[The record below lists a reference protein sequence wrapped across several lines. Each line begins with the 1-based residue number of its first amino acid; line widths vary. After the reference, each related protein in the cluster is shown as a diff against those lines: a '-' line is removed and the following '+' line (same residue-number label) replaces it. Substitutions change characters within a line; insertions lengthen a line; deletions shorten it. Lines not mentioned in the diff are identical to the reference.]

1 MHPVSTQKDVP
12 RPGNGSLTRWCL
24 GQELP
29 TFVAGLI
36 ILLLA
41 TIANVLTA
49 LLFQPLFD
57 NGVLGK
63 QASVLVPVVALQMAL
78 FIIRGALAGFA
89 FDLLARAS
97 ARLGQTLTL
106 RIFDHIQTHSY
117 SYFLDH
123 PQARLLQLLRND
135 VLVLEVSI
143 GQTLGQAIVATLQTI
158 LALLVIFL
166 WDPRL
171 ALLCV
176 IGLATGATL
185 IWLAARLTVRTLAG
199 EIAANETVAEHL
211 LTMLSLR
218 GMLLRVSAS
227 PDWGRSRLLQLL
239 DRYRVMLVRRRV
251 LPSWIMVAGEG
262 VSTATYFCFYLV
274 GAYLVA
280 GGTATTGSLIA
291 MAALVSYLIG
301 SMNQL
306 APTYIG
312 LGDAWLRLG
321 RLEKEL
327 SIDPSRRVTEE
338 SLVPQTLR
346 GTFELKQVTVRYR
359 DAIALSNLSVVIQPG
374 SITAIT
380 GSSGAG
386 KTTLT
391 LLLLGLIEPETGQV
405 MIDGNHIGKYSRE
418 ALWKHIGYVPQEPVL
433 FRGSARKNIAV
444 GRPIAETDIIT
455 MNMKIGTHG
464 RLAAAG
470 EGYDADLGES
480 GFRLSGG
487 ERQRISFAR
496 ALAGQPSILVLD
508 EPTANLDAATETLI
522 RNILVDQRD
531 AGRTV
536 VIVTHNPATL
546 AVADNVILLKQGSL
560 VCSGSTHDTSI
571 QARLFE
577 ETRLTTR

>member
-1 MHPVSTQKDVP
+1 MPAISAQKDQS
-12 RPGNGSLTRWCL
+12 RPGNAGLTSWCL
-24 GQELP
+24 RQELP
-29 TFVAGLI
+29 TFVAGLTT
-36 ILLLA
+36 LLLA

-63 QASVLVPVVALQMAL
+63 QTSVLVSVVALQTAL
-78 FIIRGALAGFA
+78 FVTRGALAGFA
-89 FDLLARAS
+89 FDLFARAS
-97 ARLGQTLTL
+97 ARLGQRLTL
-106 RIFDHIQTHSY
+106 RVFDHIQTHSY
-117 SYFLDH
+117 SYFIDH
-123 PQARLLQLLRND
+123 PQSRLLQLLRND

-171 ALLCV
+171 ALLCM
-176 IGLATGATL
+176 IGIASGATL
-185 IWLAARLTVRTLAG
+185 IWLAARLTNRALHD
-199 EIAANETVAEHL
+199 EISANETVAEHL
-211 LTMLSLR
+211 LMMLSLR
-218 GMLLRVSAS
+218 GALLRVSAS
-227 PDWGRSRLLQLL
+227 PDWGRSRLVQLL
-239 DRYRVMLVRRRV
+239 DRYRQMLVRRRV
-251 LPSWIMVAGEG
+251 LPNWITVAGEG

-280 GGTATTGSLIA
+280 GGTATAGSLIA

-306 APTYIG
+306 APTYVG

-327 SIDPSRRVTEE
+327 LIAPSRRETEE
-338 SLVPQTLR
+338 PLVPQTLR
-346 GTFELKQVTVRYR
+346 GAFELKQVTVRYR
-359 DAIALSNLSVVIQPG
+359 DAIALNNLSVVIEPG
-374 SITAIT
+374 GITAIT

-391 LLLLGLIEPETGQV
+391 MLLLGLIEPETGQV
-405 MIDGNHIGKYSRE
+405 TVDGDQIGKYCRQT
-418 ALWKHIGYVPQEPVL
+418 LWKHIGYVPQEPIL
-433 FRGSARKNIAV
+433 FRGSARENIAV
-444 GRPIAETDIIT
+444 GRPIAETDIVT
-455 MNMKIGTHG
+455 TNMKIGTHG

-470 EGYDADLGES
+470 EGYDSDLGEN

-487 ERQRISFAR
+487 ERQRISLAR
-496 ALAGQPSILVLD
+496 ALAGRPSVLVLD

-536 VIVTHNPATL
+536 FIVTHNPAIL
-546 AVADNVILLKQGSL
+546 AIADRVILLKQGHL

-577 ETRLTTR
+577 ETRLTTG

>member
-1 MHPVSTQKDVP
+1 MPAISAQKDQS
-12 RPGNGSLTRWCL
+12 RPGNAGLTSWCL
-24 GQELP
+24 RQELP
-29 TFVAGLI
+29 TFVAGLT

-41 TIANVLTA
+41 TIANILTA

-63 QASVLVPVVALQMAL
+63 QTSVLVSVVALQTAL
-78 FIIRGALAGFA
+78 FVTRGALAGFA
-89 FDLLARAS
+89 FDLFARAS
-97 ARLGQTLTL
+97 ARLGQRLTL
-106 RIFDHIQTHSY
+106 RVVDHIQTHSY
-117 SYFLDH
+117 SYFIDH
-123 PQARLLQLLRND
+123 PQSRLLQLLRND

-171 ALLCV
+171 ALLCM
-176 IGLATGATL
+176 IGIASGAAL
-185 IWLAARLTVRTLAG
+185 IWLAARLTNRALHD
-199 EIAANETVAEHL
+199 EISANETVAEHL
-211 LTMLSLR
+211 LMMLSLR
-218 GMLLRVSAS
+218 GALLRVSAS
-227 PDWGRSRLLQLL
+227 PDWGRSRLVQLL
-239 DRYRVMLVRRRV
+239 DRYRQMLVRRRV
-251 LPSWIMVAGEG
+251 LPNWITVAGEG

-280 GGTATTGSLIA
+280 GGTATAGSLIA

-306 APTYIG
+306 APTYVG

-321 RLEKEL
+321 RLENEL
-327 SIDPSRRVTEE
+327 LIAPSRRETEE
-338 SLVPQTLR
+338 ALVPQTLR
-346 GTFELKQVTVRYR
+346 GAFELKQVTVRYR
-359 DAIALSNLSVVIQPG
+359 DAIALNNLSVVIEPG
-374 SITAIT
+374 GITAIT

-391 LLLLGLIEPETGQV
+391 MLLLGLIEPETGQV
-405 MIDGNHIGKYSRE
+405 TVDGDQIGKYCRQT
-418 ALWKHIGYVPQEPVL
+418 LWKHIGYVPQEPIL
-433 FRGSARKNIAV
+433 FRGSARENIAV
-444 GRPIAETDIIT
+444 GRPIAETDIVT
-455 MNMKIGTHG
+455 TNMKIGTHG

-470 EGYDADLGES
+470 EGYDSDLGEN

-487 ERQRISFAR
+487 ERQRISLAR
-496 ALAGQPSILVLD
+496 ALAGRPSVLVLD

-536 VIVTHNPATL
+536 VIVTHNPAIL
-546 AVADNVILLKQGSL
+546 AIADRVILLKQGHL
-560 VCSGSTHDTSI
+560 VCSGSARDTSI

-577 ETRLTTR
+577 ETRLTTG

>member
-1 MHPVSTQKDVP
+1 MPAISAQKDQS
-12 RPGNGSLTRWCL
+12 RPGNAGLTSWCL
-24 GQELP
+24 RQELP
-29 TFVAGLI
+29 TFVAGLT

-41 TIANVLTA
+41 TIANILTA

-63 QASVLVPVVALQMAL
+63 QTSVLVSVVALQTAL
-78 FIIRGALAGFA
+78 FVTRGALAGFA
-89 FDLLARAS
+89 FDLFARAS
-97 ARLGQTLTL
+97 ARLGQRLTL
-106 RIFDHIQTHSY
+106 RVFDHIQTHSY
-117 SYFLDH
+117 SYFIDH
-123 PQARLLQLLRND
+123 PQSRLLQLLRND

-171 ALLCV
+171 ALLCM
-176 IGLATGATL
+176 IGIASGAAL
-185 IWLAARLTVRTLAG
+185 IWLAARLTNRALHD
-199 EIAANETVAEHL
+199 EISANETVAEHL
-211 LTMLSLR
+211 LMMLSLR
-218 GMLLRVSAS
+218 GALLRVSAS
-227 PDWGRSRLLQLL
+227 PDWGRSRLVQLL
-239 DRYRVMLVRRRV
+239 DRYRQMLVRRRV
-251 LPSWIMVAGEG
+251 LPNWITVAGEG

-280 GGTATTGSLIA
+280 GGTATAGSLIA

-306 APTYIG
+306 APTYVG

-321 RLEKEL
+321 RLENEL
-327 SIDPSRRVTEE
+327 LIAPSRRETEE
-338 SLVPQTLR
+338 ALVPQTLR
-346 GTFELKQVTVRYR
+346 GAFELKQVTVRYR
-359 DAIALSNLSVVIQPG
+359 DAIALNNLSVVIEPG
-374 SITAIT
+374 GITAIT

-391 LLLLGLIEPETGQV
+391 MLLLGLIEPETGQV
-405 MIDGNHIGKYSRE
+405 TVDGDQIGKYCRQT
-418 ALWKHIGYVPQEPVL
+418 LWKHIGYVPQEPIL
-433 FRGSARKNIAV
+433 FRGSARENIAV
-444 GRPIAETDIIT
+444 GRPIAETDIVT
-455 MNMKIGTHG
+455 TNMKIGTHG

-470 EGYDADLGES
+470 EGYDSDLGEN

-487 ERQRISFAR
+487 ERQRISLAR
-496 ALAGQPSILVLD
+496 ALAGRPSVLVLD

-536 VIVTHNPATL
+536 VIVTHNPAIL
-546 AVADNVILLKQGSL
+546 AIADRVILLKQGHL
-560 VCSGSTHDTSI
+560 VCSGSARDTSI

-577 ETRLTTR
+577 ETRLTAG

>member
-1 MHPVSTQKDVP
+1 M
-12 RPGNGSLTRWCL
+12 
-24 GQELP
+24 
-29 TFVAGLI
+29 
-36 ILLLA
+36 
-41 TIANVLTA
+41 
-49 LLFQPLFD
+49 
-57 NGVLGK
+57 
-63 QASVLVPVVALQMAL
+63 
-78 FIIRGALAGFA
+78 
-89 FDLLARAS
+89 
-97 ARLGQTLTL
+97 
-106 RIFDHIQTHSY
+106 
-117 SYFLDH
+117 
-123 PQARLLQLLRND
+123 QLLRND

-171 ALLCV
+171 ALLCM
-176 IGLATGATL
+176 IGIATGATL
-185 IWLAARLTVRTLAG
+185 IWLAARLTNRALHA
-199 EIAANETVAEHL
+199 EISANETVAAHL
-211 LTMLSLR
+211 LMMLSLR
-218 GMLLRVSAS
+218 GALLRVSAS
-227 PDWGRSRLLQLL
+227 PDWARSRLVQLL
-239 DRYRVMLVRRRV
+239 DRYRQMLVRRRV
-251 LPSWIMVAGEG
+251 LPNWITVAGEG

-280 GGTATTGSLIA
+280 GGTATAGSLIA

-306 APTYIG
+306 APTYVG

-327 SIDPSRRVTEE
+327 LIAPSRRETEE

-346 GTFELKQVTVRYR
+346 GAFELKQVTVRYR
-359 DAIALSNLSVVIQPG
+359 DAIALNNLSVVIEPG
-374 SITAIT
+374 GITAIT

-391 LLLLGLIEPETGQV
+391 MLLLGLIEPETGQV
-405 MIDGNHIGKYSRE
+405 TVDGDPIGKYCRQT
-418 ALWKHIGYVPQEPVL
+418 LWKHIGYVPQEPIL
-433 FRGSARKNIAV
+433 FRGSARENIAV
-444 GRPIAETDIIT
+444 GRPIAETDIVT
-455 MNMKIGTHG
+455 TNMKIGTHG

-470 EGYDADLGES
+470 EGYDSDLGES

-487 ERQRISFAR
+487 ERQRISLAR
-496 ALAGQPSILVLD
+496 ALAGRPSVLVLD

-536 VIVTHNPATL
+536 VIVTHNPAIL
-546 AVADNVILLKQGSL
+546 AIADRVILLKQGHL

-577 ETRLTTR
+577 ETRLTTG

>member
-1 MHPVSTQKDVP
+1 MPAISAQKDQS
-12 RPGNGSLTRWCL
+12 RPGNAGLTSWCL
-24 GQELP
+24 RQELP
-29 TFVAGLI
+29 TFVAGLTT
-36 ILLLA
+36 LLLA

-63 QASVLVPVVALQMAL
+63 QTSVLVSVVALQTAL
-78 FIIRGALAGFA
+78 FVTRGALAGFA
-89 FDLLARAS
+89 FDLFARAS
-97 ARLGQTLTL
+97 ARLGQRLTL
-106 RIFDHIQTHSY
+106 RVFDHIQTHSY
-117 SYFLDH
+117 SYFIDH
-123 PQARLLQLLRND
+123 PQSRLLQLLRND

-171 ALLCV
+171 ALLCM
-176 IGLATGATL
+176 IGIASGATL
-185 IWLAARLTVRTLAG
+185 IWLAARLTNRALHD
-199 EIAANETVAEHL
+199 EISANETVAEHL
-211 LTMLSLR
+211 LMMLSLR
-218 GMLLRVSAS
+218 GALLRISAS
-227 PDWGRSRLLQLL
+227 PDWGRSRLVQLL
-239 DRYRVMLVRRRV
+239 DRYRQMLVRRRV
-251 LPSWIMVAGEG
+251 LPNWITVAGEG

-280 GGTATTGSLIA
+280 GGTATAGSLIA

-306 APTYIG
+306 APTYVG

-321 RLEKEL
+321 RMEKEL
-327 SIDPSRRVTEE
+327 LIAPSRRETEE
-338 SLVPQTLR
+338 PLVPQTLR
-346 GTFELKQVTVRYR
+346 GAFELKQVTVRYR
-359 DAIALSNLSVVIQPG
+359 DAIAVNNLSVVIEPG
-374 SITAIT
+374 GITAIT

-391 LLLLGLIEPETGQV
+391 MLLLGLIEPETGQV
-405 MIDGNHIGKYSRE
+405 TVDGDQIGKYCRQT
-418 ALWKHIGYVPQEPVL
+418 LWKHIGYVPQEPIL
-433 FRGSARKNIAV
+433 FRGSARENIAV
-444 GRPIAETDIIT
+444 GRPIAETDIVT
-455 MNMKIGTHG
+455 TNMKIGTHG

-470 EGYDADLGES
+470 EGYDSDLGEN

-487 ERQRISFAR
+487 ERQRISLAR
-496 ALAGQPSILVLD
+496 ALAGRPSVLVLD
-508 EPTANLDAATETLI
+508 EPTANLDAATEALI

-536 VIVTHNPATL
+536 VIVTHNPAIL
-546 AVADNVILLKQGSL
+546 AIADRVILLKQGHL

-577 ETRLTTR
+577 ETRLTTG

>member
-1 MHPVSTQKDVP
+1 MPAISAQKDQS
-12 RPGNGSLTRWCL
+12 RPGNAGLTSWCL
-24 GQELP
+24 RQELP
-29 TFVAGLI
+29 TFVAGLTT
-36 ILLLA
+36 LLLA

-63 QASVLVPVVALQMAL
+63 QTSVLVSVVALQTAL
-78 FIIRGALAGFA
+78 FVTRGALAGFA
-89 FDLLARAS
+89 FDLFARAS
-97 ARLGQTLTL
+97 ARLGQRLTL
-106 RIFDHIQTHSY
+106 RVFDHIQTHSY
-117 SYFLDH
+117 SYFIDH
-123 PQARLLQLLRND
+123 PQSRLLQLLRND

-171 ALLCV
+171 ALLCM
-176 IGLATGATL
+176 IGIASGATL
-185 IWLAARLTVRTLAG
+185 IWLAARLTNRALHD
-199 EIAANETVAEHL
+199 EISANETVAEHL
-211 LTMLSLR
+211 LMMLSLR
-218 GMLLRVSAS
+218 GALLRISAS
-227 PDWGRSRLLQLL
+227 PDWGRSRLVQLL
-239 DRYRVMLVRRRV
+239 DRYRQMLVRRRV
-251 LPSWIMVAGEG
+251 LPNWITVAGEG

-280 GGTATTGSLIA
+280 GGTATAGSLIA

-306 APTYIG
+306 APTYVG

-321 RLEKEL
+321 RMEKEL
-327 SIDPSRRVTEE
+327 LIAPSRRETEE
-338 SLVPQTLR
+338 PLVPQTLR
-346 GTFELKQVTVRYR
+346 GAFELKQVTVRYR
-359 DAIALSNLSVVIQPG
+359 DAIAVNNLSVVIEPG
-374 SITAIT
+374 GITAIT

-391 LLLLGLIEPETGQV
+391 MLLLGLIEPETGQV
-405 MIDGNHIGKYSRE
+405 TVDGDQIGKYCRQT
-418 ALWKHIGYVPQEPVL
+418 LWKHIGYVPQEPIL
-433 FRGSARKNIAV
+433 FRGSARENIAV
-444 GRPIAETDIIT
+444 GRPIAETDIVT
-455 MNMKIGTHG
+455 TNMKIGTHG

-470 EGYDADLGES
+470 EGYDSDLGEN

-487 ERQRISFAR
+487 ERQRISLAR
-496 ALAGQPSILVLD
+496 ALAGRPSVLVLD

-536 VIVTHNPATL
+536 VIVTHNPAIL
-546 AVADNVILLKQGSL
+546 AIADRVILLKQGHL

-577 ETRLTTR
+577 ETRLTTG

>member
-1 MHPVSTQKDVP
+1 MPAISAQKDQS
-12 RPGNGSLTRWCL
+12 RPGNAGLTSWCL
-24 GQELP
+24 RQELP
-29 TFVAGLI
+29 TFVAGLT

-63 QASVLVPVVALQMAL
+63 QTSVLVSVVALQTAL
-78 FIIRGALAGFA
+78 FVTRGALAGFA
-89 FDLLARAS
+89 FDLFARAS
-97 ARLGQTLTL
+97 ARLGQRLTL
-106 RIFDHIQTHSY
+106 RVFDHIQTHSY
-117 SYFLDH
+117 SYFIDH
-123 PQARLLQLLRND
+123 PQSRLLQLLRND

-171 ALLCV
+171 ALLCM
-176 IGLATGATL
+176 IGIASGAAL
-185 IWLAARLTVRTLAG
+185 IWLAARLTNRALHD
-199 EIAANETVAEHL
+199 EISANETVAEHL
-211 LTMLSLR
+211 LMMLSLR
-218 GMLLRVSAS
+218 GALLRVSAS
-227 PDWGRSRLLQLL
+227 PDWGRSRLVQLL
-239 DRYRVMLVRRRV
+239 DRYRQMLVRRRV
-251 LPSWIMVAGEG
+251 LPNWITVAGEG

-280 GGTATTGSLIA
+280 GGTATAGSLIA

-306 APTYIG
+306 APTYVG

-327 SIDPSRRVTEE
+327 LIAPSRRETEE
-338 SLVPQTLR
+338 ALVPQTLR
-346 GTFELKQVTVRYR
+346 GAFELKQVTVRYR
-359 DAIALSNLSVVIQPG
+359 DAIALNNLSVVIEPG
-374 SITAIT
+374 GITAIT

-391 LLLLGLIEPETGQV
+391 MLLLGLIEPETGQV
-405 MIDGNHIGKYSRE
+405 TVDGDQIGKYCRQT
-418 ALWKHIGYVPQEPVL
+418 LWKHIGYVPQEPIL
-433 FRGSARKNIAV
+433 FRGSARENIAV
-444 GRPIAETDIIT
+444 GRPIAETDIVT
-455 MNMKIGTHG
+455 TNMKIGTHG

-470 EGYDADLGES
+470 EGYDSDLGES

-487 ERQRISFAR
+487 ERQRISLAR
-496 ALAGQPSILVLD
+496 ALAGRPSVLVLD

-536 VIVTHNPATL
+536 VIVTHNPAIL
-546 AVADNVILLKQGSL
+546 AIADRVILLKQGHL
-560 VCSGSTHDTSI
+560 VCSGSARDTSI

-577 ETRLTTR
+577 ETRLTTG

>member
-1 MHPVSTQKDVP
+1 MPAISAQKDQS
-12 RPGNGSLTRWCL
+12 RPGNAGLTSWCL
-24 GQELP
+24 RQELP
-29 TFVAGLI
+29 TFVAGLT

-41 TIANVLTA
+41 TIANILTA

-63 QASVLVPVVALQMAL
+63 QTSVLVSVVALQTAL
-78 FIIRGALAGFA
+78 FVTRGALAGFA
-89 FDLLARAS
+89 FDLFARAS
-97 ARLGQTLTL
+97 ARLGQRLTL
-106 RIFDHIQTHSY
+106 RVFDHIQTHSY
-117 SYFLDH
+117 SYFIDH
-123 PQARLLQLLRND
+123 PQSRLLQLLRND

-171 ALLCV
+171 ALLCM
-176 IGLATGATL
+176 IGIASGAAL
-185 IWLAARLTVRTLAG
+185 IWLAARLTNRALHD
-199 EIAANETVAEHL
+199 EISANETVAEHL
-211 LTMLSLR
+211 LMMLSLR
-218 GMLLRVSAS
+218 GALLRVSAS
-227 PDWGRSRLLQLL
+227 PDWGRSRLVQLL
-239 DRYRVMLVRRRV
+239 DRYRQMLVRRRV
-251 LPSWIMVAGEG
+251 LPNWITVAGEG

-280 GGTATTGSLIA
+280 GGTATAGSLIA

-306 APTYIG
+306 APTYVG

-321 RLEKEL
+321 RLENEL
-327 SIDPSRRVTEE
+327 LIAPSRRETEE
-338 SLVPQTLR
+338 ALVPQTLR
-346 GTFELKQVTVRYR
+346 GAFELKQVTVRYR
-359 DAIALSNLSVVIQPG
+359 DAIALNNLSVVIEPG
-374 SITAIT
+374 GITAIT

-391 LLLLGLIEPETGQV
+391 MLLLGLIEPETGQV
-405 MIDGNHIGKYSRE
+405 TVDGDQIGKYCRQT
-418 ALWKHIGYVPQEPVL
+418 LWKHIGYVPQEPIL
-433 FRGSARKNIAV
+433 FRGSARENIAV
-444 GRPIAETDIIT
+444 GRPIAETDIVT
-455 MNMKIGTHG
+455 TNMKIGTHG

-470 EGYDADLGES
+470 EGYDSDLGEN

-487 ERQRISFAR
+487 ERQRISLAR
-496 ALAGQPSILVLD
+496 ALAGRPSVLVLD

-536 VIVTHNPATL
+536 VIVTHNPAIL
-546 AVADNVILLKQGSL
+546 AIADRVILLKQGHL
-560 VCSGSTHDTSI
+560 VCSGSARDTSI

-577 ETRLTTR
+577 ETRLTAC